1 MSTTTAVPQ
10 TAKGLNDEAVAAEKA
25 RIAAELKVV
34 EDNIAA
40 VLAGTDPDAPAL
52 ENDPTG
58 LVAKNAPVAA
68 VIPPTPP
75 AAPAEL
81 PEQRYEYQL
90 CDEDGRPMGGKQV
103 IVYRTEAEKLEKLIK
118 NQEQAVRQMRKMSRE
133 KAFGS
138 DEPKDDAEKFQNIA
152 EFKSRDLTSEE
163 RFALSQKLTNP
174 ETAAEARD
182 LIVES
187 AFGVKPEVLARTLND
202 TSKFIAQQRAVENY
216 VEFVNLA
223 DGYYDSPANRDA
235 VTRWMAKRNYAPTI
249 ANFKTAFDTLA
260 QAGLLEVIPVV
271 QQASV
276 TPNVPVVEP
285 PVVTV
290 EPESKPQT
298 PAAAAPGLGT
308 VEPPQV
314 KRHSHV
320 PSGLN
325 ASVASAAG
333 PNVPVDG
340 HSVTLADID
349 KLPSDVYRAKL
360 KDPKFVALVNR
371 LESEA
376 AHKRAEMGIRR

>member
-1 MSTTTAVPQ
+1 MSTTTVL
-10 TAKGLNDEAVAAEKA
+10 TAKGLNDEAVTAEKA
-25 RIAAELKVV
+25 RIATELKLV
-34 EDNIAA
+34 EDKIATA
-40 VLAGTDPDAPAL
+40 LAGTNPDAPAL
-52 ENDPTG
+52 EDDPSGVGSG
-58 LVAKNAPVAA
+58 LPSVAA
-68 VIPPTPP
+68 VVPLVP
-75 AAPAEL
+75 AAPIVL
-81 PEQRYEYQL
+81 SEQRYEYQL

-103 IVYRTEAEKLEKLIK
+103 IVYRTPEEFREKLIK
-118 NQEQAVRQMRKMSRE
+118 NQEQAVRQLRKVSRE

-138 DEPKDDAEKFQNIA
+138 EEPKDDAEKFQNIA
-152 EFKSRDLTSEE
+152 EFKPRDLSADE
-163 RFALSQKLTNP
+163 RFALSQKLSNP
-174 ETAAEARD
+174 ETASEARD
-182 LIVES
+182 LFIES
-187 AFGVKPEVLARTLND
+187 AFGVKPEVLAQTLND
-202 TSKFIAQQRAVENY
+202 TQKYIAQQRAVENY
-216 VEFVNLA
+216 VEFVNLST
-223 DGYYDSPANRDA
+223 GYYDSAANREA

-249 ANFKTAFDTLA
+249 ANFKTAFDKLA
-260 QAGLLEVIPVV
+260 QDGLLETNPVV

-308 VEPPQV
+308 VTPPQA

-333 PNVPVDG
+333 PNVLVDG

-360 KDPKFVALVNR
+360 KDPKFVALVNK
-371 LESEA
+371 LETEA
-376 AHKRAEMGIRR
+376 ALKRAEMGIRR

>member
-1 MSTTTAVPQ
+1 MSTTTAVIQ
-10 TAKGLNDEAVAAEKA
+10 TAKGLNDEAVAAEQA
-25 RIAAELKVV
+25 RIARELKEV
-34 EDNIAA
+34 EEKIAA
-40 VLAGTDPDAPAL
+40 VLAGEPETSAL
-52 ENDPTG
+52 EPDPSG
-58 LVAKNAPVAA
+58 VGQPNVPPVAASVLPVAPVAPVA
-68 VIPPTPP
+68 
-75 AAPAEL
+75 L

-103 IVYRTEAEKLEKLIK
+103 IVYRTPEELREKLTK
-118 NQEQAVRQMRKMSRE
+118 NQEQAVRQLRKVTRE

-138 DEPKDDAEKFQNIA
+138 VEPKDDAEKFQNLA
-152 EFKSRDLTSEE
+152 EFKPRDLSAEE
-163 RFALSQKLTNP
+163 RFALSQKLSNP
-174 ETAAEARD
+174 ETASEARD
-182 LIVES
+182 LFIES
-187 AFGVKPEVLARTLND
+187 AFGVKPEILAQTLND
-202 TSKFIAQQRAVENY
+202 TQKFIAQQRAVENY
-216 VEFVNLA
+216 VEFVNIA
-223 DGYYDSPANRDA
+223 TDYYDSAANRDA

-249 ANFKTAFDTLA
+249 ANFKTAFDKLA
-260 QAGLLEVIPVV
+260 QDGLLETNPVV

-276 TPNVPVVEP
+276 TSSVPVVEP

-290 EPESKPQT
+290 EQEPKPQV

-308 VEPPQV
+308 VTPPQV

-333 PNVPVDG
+333 PNIPVDG

-349 KLPSDVYRAKL
+349 KLPSEVYRAKL

-376 AHKRAEMGIRR
+376 AQKRAEMGIRR

>member
-1 MSTTTAVPQ
+1 MSTTAVPQ
-10 TAKGLNDEAVAAEKA
+10 TAKGLNDEAVTAEKA
-25 RIAAELKVV
+25 RIAAELKSV
-34 EDNIAA
+34 EDKIAA
-40 VLAGTDPDAPAL
+40 VLAGDDPDAPAL

-58 LVAKNAPVAA
+58 LVANAPTA
-68 VIPPTPP
+68 VVPPTPP

-103 IVYRTEAEKLEKLIK
+103 IVYRTPEELREKLTK
-118 NQEQAVRQMRKMSRE
+118 NQEQAVRQLRKVTRE

-138 DEPKDDAEKFQNIA
+138 TEPKDDAEKFQNIA
-152 EFKSRDLTSEE
+152 EFKPRELSADE
-163 RFALSQKLTNP
+163 RFALAQKISNP
-174 ETAAEARD
+174 DTAAEARD
-182 LIVES
+182 LFIES

-202 TSKFIAQQRAVENY
+202 TNKFIAQQRAVENY
-216 VEFVNLA
+216 VEFVNTSE
-223 DGYYDSPANRDA
+223 GYYDSPANRDA

-249 ANFKTAFDTLA
+249 ANFKTAFDKLA
-260 QAGLLEVIPVV
+260 QDGLLEVNPVV

-276 TPNVPVVEP
+276 TPSVPVVEP

-308 VEPPQV
+308 VEPPQA

-376 AHKRAEMGIRR
+376 AQKRAEMGIRR

>member
-1 MSTTTAVPQ
+1 MTTTVPQ
-10 TAKGLNDEAVAAEKA
+10 TAKELNDEALAAAKA
-25 RIAAELKVV
+25 HIAAELKIV
-34 EDNIAA
+34 EDKITE
-40 VLAGTDPDAPAL
+40 VLARTDSDAPVL
-52 ENDPTG
+52 ENDPAG
-58 LVAKNAPVAA
+58 VVPVVPA
-68 VIPPTPP
+68 VP
-75 AAPAEL
+75 AAPPEPVAPVVL

-90 CDEDGRPMGGKQV
+90 CDDDGRPMGGKQV
-103 IVYRTEAEKLEKLIK
+103 IVYRTPEEFREKLIK
-118 NQEQAVRQMRKMSRE
+118 NQEQAVRQLRKVSRE

-138 DEPKDDAEKFQNIA
+138 EPKDDAEKFQNIA
-152 EFKSRDLTSEE
+152 EFKSRDLTTEE

-216 VEFVNLA
+216 VEFVGLSSE
-223 DGYYDSPANRDA
+223 YYDSAANRDA

-249 ANFKTAFDTLA
+249 ANFKTAFDKLA
-260 QAGLLEVIPVV
+260 QDGLLEVNPVV

-276 TPNVPVVEP
+276 TPSVPVVEP

-290 EPESKPQT
+290 EQEPKPQV

-333 PNVPVDG
+333 PNIPVDG

-360 KDPKFVALVNR
+360 KDPKFVALVNK
-371 LESEA
+371 LENEA

>member
-1 MSTTTAVPQ
+1 MSTTTAAPQ
-10 TAKGLNDEAVAAEKA
+10 TAKGLNDEAMTAEKA
-25 RIAAELKVV
+25 RIATELKIV
-34 EDNIAA
+34 EDKIAA
-40 VLAGTDPDAPAL
+40 VLSETDSDAPVL

-58 LVAKNAPVAA
+58 VGPVVLPVAA
-68 VIPPTPP
+68 VVLPVP
-75 AAPAEL
+75 AAPVVL
-81 PEQRYEYQL
+81 SEQRYEYQL
-90 CDEDGRPMGGKQV
+90 CDDDGRPMGGKQV
-103 IVYRTEAEKLEKLIK
+103 IVYRTPEEFREKLIK
-118 NQEQAVRQMRKMSRE
+118 NQEQAVRQLRKVSRE

-138 DEPKDDAEKFQNIA
+138 DEPRDDAEKFQNIA
-152 EFKSRDLTSEE
+152 EFKPRDLSADE
-163 RFALSQKLTNP
+163 RFALSQKLSNP
-174 ETAAEARD
+174 ETASEARD
-182 LIVES
+182 LFIES
-187 AFGVKPEVLARTLND
+187 AFGVKPEVLAQTLND
-202 TSKFIAQQRAVENY
+202 TQKYIAQQRAVENY
-216 VEFVNLA
+216 VEFVNLSTE
-223 DGYYDSPANRDA
+223 YYDSAANREA
-235 VTRWMAKRNYAPTI
+235 VTRWMSKRNYAPTI
-249 ANFKTAFDTLA
+249 ANFKTAFDKLA
-260 QAGLLEVIPVV
+260 QDGLLETNPVV

-308 VEPPQV
+308 APQPQA

-360 KDPKFVALVNR
+360 KDPKFVALVNK
-371 LESEA
+371 LENEA
-376 AHKRAEMGIRR
+376 AIKRAEMGIRR